1 MENLTISEKVKF
13 LKKGFQDKK
22 NFTLKQRLFHLDLLE
37 KAITSREKEIQ
48 EALQNDFNKP
58 HFETFLSEIFPVLD
72 EIKHFKKNL
81 RFYMQPERVK
91 TPLFLLPASGKKYAE
106 PKGTVLIIGAWNY
119 PINLTLIPLV
129 GAIAGGNTVLLK
141 PSEIAVNSSKIVND
155 IISSIFPSDI
165 VQVIEGDGVITTEIL
180 QNEFDHIFYTG
191 STQVG
196 KIIYQK
202 AAEKL
207 TPVTLELGGKSPA
220 IFHDSA
226 NLKRCVKRLLWG
238 KFLNGGQT
246 CVAPDYALIPKSLKS
261 SFLSICK
268 DEIKF
273 YLTEN
278 ESSVIVNQ
286 KHFDRITALLNGN
299 HEVHFGGDFN
309 RETRY
314 ISPTIVEICDT
325 EDLLMS
331 EEIFGPILPVYFY
344 DSESDIAR
352 FYNKNPNPLSL
363 YIFSDNKTFTE
374 KIIENFPSGG
384 VVINDVIMHLAHANL
399 PFGGRGFS
407 GFGNYHG
414 AASFQTFTHTK
425 SVMKQVNWID
435 PNLRYR
441 PYTEKKANFLKKLI
455 ALIHKF

>member
-1 MENLTISEKVKF
+1 MENLTINEKVKI
-13 LKKGFQDKK
+13 LKKGFQEKK
-22 NFTLKQRLFHLDLLE
+22 NFTLKQRLFYLNLLE

-119 PINLTLIPLV
+119 PINLTLIPLI

-141 PSEIAVNSSKIVND
+141 PSEIAVNSSKIVLD
-155 IISSIFPSDI
+155 IISSVFPSDV
-165 VQVIEGDGVITTEIL
+165 VQVIEGDRVITAEIL

-207 TPVTLELGGKSPA
+207 TPVTLELGGKSPV

-226 NLKRCVKRLLWG
+226 NLKRSVKRLLWG

-246 CVAPDYALIPKSLKS
+246 CVAPDYALIPKSLKP

-278 ESSVIVNQ
+278 ENSVIINQ

-314 ISPTIVEICDT
+314 ISPTIVEIFDT
-325 EDLLMS
+325 ENLLMS

-344 DSESDIAR
+344 D
-352 FYNKNPNPLSL
+352 
-363 YIFSDNKTFTE
+363 
-374 KIIENFPSGG
+374 
-384 VVINDVIMHLAHANL
+384 
-399 PFGGRGFS
+399 
-407 GFGNYHG
+407 
-414 AASFQTFTHTK
+414 
-425 SVMKQVNWID
+425 
-435 PNLRYR
+435 
-441 PYTEKKANFLKKLI
+441 
-455 ALIHKF
+455 

>member
-1 MENLTISEKVKF
+1 MENLTISEQVAI
-13 LKKGFQDKK
+13 LKKGFQEKK

-37 KAITSREKEIQ
+37 KALISHEKEIQ
-48 EALQNDFNKP
+48 EALQKDFNKP
-58 HFETFLSEIFPVLD
+58 FFETYLTEIFPVLD

-119 PINLTLIPLV
+119 PINLTLIPLI

-141 PSEIAVNSSKIVND
+141 PSEIAVYSSKIVND
-155 IISSIFPSDI
+155 IISSIFPSDV

-180 QNEFDHIFYTG
+180 QKEFDHIFYTG

-278 ESSVIVNQ
+278 ENSVIVNQ
-286 KHFDRITALLNGN
+286 KHFDRITTLLNGN

-314 ISPTIVEICDT
+314 ISPTIVEIFDT

-374 KIIENFPSGG
+374 KIIENLPSGG

-441 PYTEKKANFLKKLI
+441 PYTEKKTNFLKKLI

>member
-1 MENLTISEKVKF
+1 MQNLTISEKVEI
-13 LKKGFQDKK
+13 LKKGFREKK
-22 NFTLKQRLFHLDLLE
+22 NFTLKQRLVHLDLLE
-37 KAITSREKEIQ
+37 KAINSREKEIQ
-48 EALQNDFNKP
+48 GALHKDFNKP
-58 HFETFLSEIFPVLD
+58 FFETYLTEIFPVLD

-81 RFYMQPERVK
+81 RNYMQPERVK

-106 PKGTVLIIGAWNY
+106 PKGAVLIIGAWNY
-119 PINLTLIPLV
+119 PINLTLIPLI
-129 GAIAGGNTVLLK
+129 GALAGGNTVLLK
-141 PSEIAVNSSKIVND
+141 PSEIAVESSKMVLE
-155 IISSIFPSDI
+155 IISNIFPSEI
-165 VQVIEGDGVITTEIL
+165 VQVLEGDGIVTTEIL

-191 STQVG
+191 STHVG

-220 IFHDSA
+220 IFHESA
-226 NLKRCVKRLLWG
+226 NLKRSVKRLLWG

-246 CVAPDYALIPKSLKS
+246 CVAPDYLLIPNSLKS
-261 SFLSICK
+261 SFLASCK
-268 DEIKF
+268 EEIKS
-273 YLTEN
+273 YINEN
-278 ESSVIVNQ
+278 ENSIIINQ
-286 KHFDRITALLNGN
+286 KHFDRITSLLNGN

-314 ISPTIVEICDT
+314 ISPTIVEIFDT
-325 EDLLMS
+325 ESPLMS

-344 DSESDIAR
+344 HAETEIEV
-352 FYNKNPNPLSL
+352 FYRKSPNPLSL
-363 YIFSDNKTFTE
+363 YIFSDNNSFAQ
-374 KIIENFPSGG
+374 KIIADYPSGG
-384 VVINDVIMHLAHANL
+384 VLINDVIMHLAHPNL

-414 AASFQTFTHTK
+414 AASFQTFTHKK

-441 PYTEKKANFLKKLI
+441 PYTEKKTNFLKKLI

>member
-37 KAITSREKEIQ
+37 KAIISREKEIQ

-155 IISSIFPSDI
+155 IISSIFPSDV
-165 VQVIEGDGVITTEIL
+165 VQIIEGDGVITTEIL

-226 NLKRCVKRLLWG
+226 KLKRCVKRLLWG

-278 ESSVIVNQ
+278 ENSVIVNQ

-314 ISPTIVEICDT
+314 ISPTIVEIFDT

-363 YIFSDNKTFTE
+363 YIFSDSKAFTE

-384 VVINDVIMHLAHANL
+384 VLINDVIMHLAHANL

-414 AASFQTFTHTK
+414 EASFQTFTHTK

-435 PNLRYR
+435 PNFRYR
-441 PYTEKKANFLKKLI
+441 PYTEKKTNFLKKLI

>member
-1 MENLTISEKVKF
+1 MQNLTISEQVAI
-13 LKKGFQDKK
+13 LKKGFQEKK
-22 NFTLKQRLFHLDLLE
+22 NLSLKQRLFHLDLLE
-37 KAITSREKEIQ
+37 KALLSREKEIQ
-48 EALQNDFNKP
+48 EALQKDFNKP
-58 HFETFLSEIFPVLD
+58 FFETYLTEIFPVLD

-91 TPLFLLPASGKKYAE
+91 TPLFLIPASGKKYAE

-119 PINLTLIPLV
+119 PINLTLIPLI

-141 PSEIAVNSSKIVND
+141 PSEIAVNSSKIILE
-155 IISSIFPSDI
+155 IISSIFPNDVI
-165 VQVIEGDGVITTEIL
+165 QVIERDGIVTTEIL

-202 AAEKL
+202 AAENL

-220 IFHDSA
+220 IFHESA
-226 NLKRCVKRLLWG
+226 NLKRSVKRLLWG

-246 CVAPDYALIPKSLKS
+246 CVAPDYALIPASLKS
-261 SFLSICK
+261 SFLYICK
-268 DEIKF
+268 EEINL
-273 YLTEN
+273 YLDEN
-278 ESSVIVNQ
+278 ENSIIINQ

-309 RETRY
+309 REARY
-314 ISPTIVEICDT
+314 ISPTIAEIFDT
-325 EDLLMS
+325 ESPLMT
-331 EEIFGPILPVYFY
+331 EEIFGPILPVF
-344 DSESDIAR
+344 
-352 FYNKNPNPLSL
+352 FYNKETEIEDFYRKSPNPLSL
-363 YIFSDNKTFTE
+363 YIFSDNKSFTE
-374 KIIENFPSGG
+374 KIIANFPSGG
-384 VVINDVIMHLAHANL
+384 VLINDVIMHLAHTNL

-414 AASFQTFTHTK
+414 ASSFQTFTHTK

-441 PYTEKKANFLKKLI
+441 PYSDKKTNFLKKLI

>member
-1 MENLTISEKVKF
+1 MQNLTISEKVEI
-13 LKKGFQDKK
+13 LKKGFREKK
-22 NFTLKQRLFHLDLLE
+22 NFTLKQRLVHLDLLE
-37 KAITSREKEIQ
+37 KAINSREKEIQ
-48 EALQNDFNKP
+48 EALHKDFNKP
-58 HFETFLSEIFPVLD
+58 FFETYLTEIFPVLD

-81 RFYMQPERVK
+81 RNYMQPERVK

-119 PINLTLIPLV
+119 PINLTLIPLI
-129 GAIAGGNTVLLK
+129 GALAGGNTVLLK
-141 PSEIAVNSSKIVND
+141 PSEIAVESSKIVLE
-155 IISSIFPSDI
+155 IISNIFPSEI
-165 VQVIEGDGVITTEIL
+165 VQVLEGDGIVTTEIL

-220 IFHDSA
+220 IFHESA
-226 NLKRCVKRLLWG
+226 NLKRSVKRLLWG

-246 CVAPDYALIPKSLKS
+246 CVAPDYLLIPNSLKS
-261 SFLSICK
+261 SFLASCK
-268 DEIKF
+268 EEIKS
-273 YLTEN
+273 YINEN
-278 ESSVIVNQ
+278 ENSIIINQ
-286 KHFDRITALLNGN
+286 KHFDRITSLLNGN

-314 ISPTIVEICDT
+314 ISPTIVEIFDT
-325 EDLLMS
+325 ESPLMS

-344 DSESDIAR
+344 HSETEIEV
-352 FYNKNPNPLSL
+352 FYRKSPNPLSL
-363 YIFSDNKTFTE
+363 YIFSDNNSFTQ
-374 KIIENFPSGG
+374 KIIADYPSGG
-384 VVINDVIMHLAHANL
+384 VLINDVIMHLAHPNL

-414 AASFQTFTHTK
+414 AASFQIFTHKK

-435 PNLRYR
+435 PNLRYH
-441 PYTEKKANFLKKLI
+441 PYTEKKTNFLKKLI

>member
-191 STQVG
+191 SPQVG

-278 ESSVIVNQ
+278 ENSVIVNQ

-314 ISPTIVEICDT
+314 ISPTIVEIFDT

-363 YIFSDNKTFTE
+363 YIFSENKRFTE

-441 PYTEKKANFLKKLI
+441 PYTEKKTNFLKKLI